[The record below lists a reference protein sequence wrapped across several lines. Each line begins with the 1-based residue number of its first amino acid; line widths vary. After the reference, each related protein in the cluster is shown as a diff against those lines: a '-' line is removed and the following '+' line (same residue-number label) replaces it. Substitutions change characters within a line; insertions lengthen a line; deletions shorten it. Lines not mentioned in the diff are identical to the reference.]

1 MTLIRWWGIFTSEQ
15 GRISSESP
23 SVPTTLVNF
32 LSFSLGAHLALFR
45 NDVTTLHE
53 AAQVTK
59 TLGHCGRLRILSLL
73 RPGPLSVCQIA
84 SVVRAPPSTVSGH
97 LLELRR
103 AGLVTEQR
111 RGKWVYYRLADADPA
126 TAVLNSVLTSIEDDP
141 TLRQDAA
148 LAAGLRGT
156 SPAAL
161 CENFTPLE
169 RSTT

>member
-1 MTLIRWWGIFTSEQ
+1 MTI
-15 GRISSESP
+15 
-23 SVPTTLVNF
+23 
-32 LSFSLGAHLALFR
+32 
-45 NDVTTLHE
+45 LHA

-84 SVVRAPPSTVSGH
+84 SVLSAPPSTVSGH

-126 TAVLNSVLTSIEDDP
+126 TAVLDPVLTSIEDDP
-141 TLRQDAA
+141 KIRQDAA
-148 LAAGLRGT
+148 AAAGLRGT

-161 CENFTPLE
+161 CEDLAPLDW
-169 RSTT
+169 RTT